1 LGDAVAA
8 AGTGARAVS
17 VSLKDRAAILPLGR
31 AGTPIW
37 YDRKAV
43 AWTSTAPVPWLAAHT
58 AAHPI
63 APRLATPWTPLDAG
77 RLAQLTGTTDDAA
90 GEVGEKGFGPTF
102 PHSLQ
107 ATKQPAIAVFA
118 APLGNTL
125 VLETGLAAIA
135 GAGLGTDEVPDL
147 LVVSLSAHDYAAHG
161 WGHESWEL
169 WDMTLRLDDE
179 LARFLAGLDTRV
191 GAGEWAMIVTSDHG
205 GSPLAAR
212 LAGGQITH
220 EQVAEAA
227 NRAASTQLGPGAWIA
242 AAKFPTLYL
251 SAAARAKPR
260 ELDKVVTKIVHALRA
275 LPGIA
280 RVERTADLA
289 GHCERRTGEDRVICL
304 ALDPVASGEVVYLPK
319 RGWSFVAAHDPVAT
333 SHGSLHD
340 YDREVPVILLPPG
353 RTPHPALTAP
363 SGRLPMTR
371 IAPLVAEWLGVPAPA
386 TLR

>member
-1 LGDAVAA
+1 
-8 AGTGARAVS
+8 TGALAVS
-17 VSLKDRAAILPLGR
+17 VSLKDRAAILPLGQ

-43 AWTSTAPVPWLAAHT
+43 AMTSTAPVPWLAAHT

-63 APRLATPWTPLDAG
+63 PPSLATPWTPLDAR
-77 RLAQLTGTTDDAA
+77 RLAQLSGTTDDAA

-107 ATKQPAIAVFA
+107 ATKHPGTALLA
-118 APLGNTL
+118 APLGNTI
-125 VLETGLAAIA
+125 VLEAGLAAIA
-135 GAGLGTDEVPDL
+135 GAGLGVDDVPDL

-169 WDMTLRLDDE
+169 WDMTLRLDEE
-179 LARFLAGLDTRV
+179 LARFLAGLDSQV
-191 GAGEWAMIVTSDHG
+191 GAGQWAMIVTSDHG

-212 LAGGQITH
+212 LSAGHITH
-220 EQVAEAA
+220 EQVADAA

-251 SAAARAKPR
+251 SAAARAKPGQI
-260 ELDKVVTKIVHALRA
+260 DQVVTKILHALRA

-289 GHCERRTGEDRVICL
+289 GGCERRTGEDRAICL
-304 ALDPVASGEVVYLPK
+304 ALDPMASGEIVYLPK
-319 RGWSFVAAHDPVAT
+319 RGWSFVAAKEPVAT
-333 SHGSLHD
+333 AHGSLHD

-353 RTPHPALTAP
+353 RTPHAPLTAP
-363 SGRLPMTR
+363 SGTLPMTQ
-371 IAPLVAEWLGVPAPA
+371 IAPLVAEWLGVAAPA
-386 TLR
+386 TLPRR